1 MSQQNVEVIAAIA
14 TAQGRGGVGV
24 VRISGSNLEAFISG
38 VVGKQLR
45 PRHATFRSFMDSN
58 GVVIDQGIAIHFPAP
73 NSFTGEDVLELQGHG
88 GPVVLQM
95 VLQRCTEL
103 GARLALPGEFTRRAF
118 LNGKI
123 DLAQAESVADLIEA
137 TSREAATSA
146 MRSLSGEF
154 SRIVEELVEKL
165 TVLRVLVEAMLDF
178 PEEDIDASDI
188 DRRDNLLAEIRL
200 RLMKALAAA
209 KQGSLL
215 REGAHIVIA
224 GQPNVGKSSLLN
236 KLAGEEVALVSPIP
250 GTTRDVIRANIQIRG
265 IGLHFLD
272 TAGLREATDEVEK
285 MGIALTHSTVRRSD
299 LIMLVLDAMLGWTT
313 EDERIVASL
322 PQDIPLLIVWNKID
336 IAGTPQLLHLES
348 GAQTAISARSGEG
361 VDELQERILSMIGWR
376 SEEGGA
382 LMARERHINALNMA
396 KLHLD
401 HAKTVVDLP
410 ELFAEE
416 LRYAQSLL
424 GEITGKVTSD
434 DLLGRIF
441 GSFCIGK

>member
-1 MSQQNVEVIAAIA
+1 
-14 TAQGRGGVGV
+14 
-24 VRISGSNLEAFISG
+24 
-38 VVGKQLR
+38 
-45 PRHATFRSFMDSN
+45 MDSN